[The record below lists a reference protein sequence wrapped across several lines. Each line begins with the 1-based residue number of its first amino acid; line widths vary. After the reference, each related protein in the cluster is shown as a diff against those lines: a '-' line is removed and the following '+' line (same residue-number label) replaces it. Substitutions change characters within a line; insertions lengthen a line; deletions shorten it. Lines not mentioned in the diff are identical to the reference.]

1 MNTTQSDSLQAS
13 VETAQ
18 PRGMAR
24 RNFVRGVGVMI
35 PAVLTVT
42 SRSAMATVNVC
53 LSPSASASINLTN
66 SRPDRTDGDCVHGRT
81 PGYWQNA
88 STTHPTEW
96 IQSGAKGTL
105 FSTCFL
111 SGFPGKTLKKVMNMD
126 GTEDPQQLGAHLSA
140 AWCNLQMGWVTVVT
154 LEQLQAMWAG
164 QDNYSPMAGV
174 VWTREDTVTYL
185 KTTMWQ

>member
-1 MNTTQSDSLQAS
+1 MKPTQSESLQAS
-13 VETAQ
+13 VQTAQ
-18 PRGMAR
+18 PRGVAR

-42 SRSAMATVNVC
+42 SRSAMANVC
-53 LSPSASASINLTN
+53 LSPSASASINLTH
-66 SRPDRTDGDCVHGRT
+66 SRPDRTDGECLKGRT

-88 STTHPTEW
+88 SKTHPKKW
-96 IQSGAKGTL
+96 DKSGAKGTL

-111 SGFPGKTLKKVMNMD
+111 SGFPYKTLEEVMNMN

-164 QDNYSPMAGV
+164 QDSYSPMAGV
-174 VWTREDTVTYL
+174 FWTMEQTVTYL
-185 KTTMWQ
+185 KSTMWQ